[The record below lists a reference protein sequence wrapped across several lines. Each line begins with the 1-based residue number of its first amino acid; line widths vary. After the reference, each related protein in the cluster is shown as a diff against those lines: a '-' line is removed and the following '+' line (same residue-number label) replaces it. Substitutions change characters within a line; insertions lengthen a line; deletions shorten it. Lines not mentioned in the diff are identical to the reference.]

1 MSRSDIKIED
11 VITTEYADFL
21 SFCSTSGKVFVS
33 ELSNVDYVA
42 FRVANG
48 LDREYVRTIQNLV
61 ESLNKE
67 NVISETEEI
76 VVENDKEE
84 YLVDEEEEIEAE
96 QQELQGNEE
105 EFDESPVDLE
115 QNEENEHE
123 AEEIL
128 ISEEEAEE
136 LPVFV
141 RRNTDEPYKK
151 DEEGE
156 LTLAEM
162 FDVDPDCFID
172 DSLDALNLSVRASNC
187 LKAFCVKT
195 KGKTIRC
202 LSIGD
207 LLNRTPEE
215 LRNIRNMGIK
225 SVKEIIQKTRDF
237 VSEYR
242 PKKNNRS
249 IYEKKNKKVYV
260 DDITKSAIRAM
271 LSGEDV
277 FIEGFSK
284 EQIEIINDAKNAI
297 DVVGIE
303 MCNEML
309 TNPAYNMSVL
319 DSLMDFAAPNITRIN
334 EIREIAYKIIE
345 LPDNIKS
352 KRAIPFFRA
361 YLTKDI
367 EQVKTLSNVFE
378 DKVRICEIADVL
390 NKYKDKDSINSILN
404 MVSKFV
410 DWVSFD
416 IDELIKRISKSI
428 EEKLSEKSSR
438 TLEVLGLRAQ
448 GKTLEEVGNAFGV
461 TRERIRQIE
470 AKAHNVFRNTY
481 YKQNYDLIMLVYALR
496 DGDDV
501 LFFEELNQE
510 IGVFAYALWEEIKFS
525 PEHENYYYSKA
536 LNAIVIR
543 TDKKGTQNGQELY
556 AQVESVINNLPDIF
570 EEEHIE
576 EKFNLIADQKCLP
589 VEVLMNAFNKQYKHT
604 GVFYHRGNITVVF
617 MCEYVL
623 KNRFQAGFKIA
634 DEYEADRFRQYL
646 FEFFGKKGASI
657 TNRAL
662 DAKVGHIGVLCDR
675 GKYIHPDFLQ
685 IDEEVLDAVNNYV
698 KESNRLL
705 LPYGEVFEALKEVF
719 EGTQITNRFLLQGAL
734 KKYGCKYETGKDFI
748 RKKHAVS
755 FVDELESFVEERG
768 IVHKSEIF
776 AEFTSLG
783 EAGLGQVAAR
793 SENVF
798 NIDGGYYIHASVFD
812 ILPEDYESIR
822 PYISQACAEIPVN
835 IRTVYDEISVRFP
848 DFIYRNDF
856 EDRNKLFA
864 ALNYMFREEF
874 SFSRPYIAKNG
885 VNTIT
890 NKSVILQHIAD
901 YESIEIDE
909 LIDICDDNN
918 IHYVAASY
926 LFQLLSPEFVRISN
940 TTMMR
945 RELSGIDDEVISKT
959 VKIVEELVEVSG
971 YVVGSKVRDY
981 LWFPETEVEWN
992 EFLLENI
999 IVQSGKIGIINMTGD
1014 SLKHSNAIYV
1024 SEEYKKDSLTSFMIK
1039 ILRDEVLKGTFTSK
1053 TDMRDWLKEK
1063 GLIER
1068 KMPIFLESAKYFYV
1082 NETGVHYA
1090 E

>member
-1 MSRSDIKIED
+1 MSRSSIKIED

-21 SFCSTSGKVFVS
+21 SFCSMSGKVFLS

-42 FRVANG
+42 FRVASG
-48 LDREYVRTIQNLV
+48 QSREYVRSIQNLI
-61 ESLNKE
+61 ESIKKDAEISKTEKIDNK
-67 NVISETEEI
+67 T
-76 VVENDKEE
+76 
-84 YLVDEEEEIEAE
+84 DEEQSLLGEEEDIDAD
-96 QQELQGNEE
+96 QQELQGDEE
-105 EFDESPVDLE
+105 EFDALSVDIEEHEYESEDALI
-115 QNEENEHE
+115 NEEESE
-123 AEEIL
+123 GIT
-128 ISEEEAEE
+128 ISESSVIDE
-136 LPVFV
+136 LSNKV
-141 RRNTDEPYKK
+141 
-151 DEEGE
+151 EEGE
-156 LTLAEM
+156 STLAEM
-162 FDVDPDCFID
+162 FDVDPECFND
-172 DSLDALNLSVRASNC
+172 DSLDVLDLSVRASNC
-187 LKAFCVKT
+187 LKSFCVKT

-202 LSIGD
+202 VSIGD
-207 LLNRTPEE
+207 LLDRTPEE
-215 LRNIRNMGIK
+215 LRSIRNMGIK
-225 SVKEIIQKTRDF
+225 SVNEIIQKTRDY

-242 PKKNNRS
+242 PQKSSGCLYSN
-249 IYEKKNKKVYV
+249 EKKTINI
-260 DDITKSAIRAM
+260 DDATKRAITAM

-277 FIEGFSK
+277 FTEKYSE
-284 EQIEIINDAKNAI
+284 EQIEIINDARSAI
-297 DVVGIE
+297 DVVGVE

-309 TNPAYNMSVL
+309 INPEYSIAVL
-319 DSLMDFAAPNITRIN
+319 NSLMEFAAPSITRIN
-334 EIREIAYKIIE
+334 EIREIANKVLE
-345 LPDNIKS
+345 LPDTIKT
-352 KRAIPFFRA
+352 KRAIHFFRA
-361 YLTKDI
+361 YLTKGG
-367 EQVKTLSNVFE
+367 EQVKAISDVFNDE
-378 DKVRICEIADVL
+378 VRICEIPNVL
-390 NKYKDKDSINSILN
+390 IKYKYKDKDSINSIFKT
-404 MVSKFV
+404 VGKFV
-410 DWVSFD
+410 DWISFD
-416 IDELIKRISKSI
+416 IDELIKRVSKTI

-438 TLEVLGLRAQ
+438 TLEVLELRAQ
-448 GKTLEEVGNAFGV
+448 GKTLEEVGNEFGV

-470 AKAHNVFRNTY
+470 AKAHKSFWNTY
-481 YKQNYDLIMLVYALR
+481 HKQNYDLIMLVYALR

-501 LFFEELNQE
+501 LFFEELNHE
-510 IGVFAYALWEEIKFS
+510 IGDFSYALWEGIKFS
-525 PEHENYYYSKA
+525 PEHENYYYSKV
-536 LNAIVIR
+536 LDAIVIR
-543 TDKKGTQNGQELY
+543 TDKKGTQNEQELY
-556 AQVESVINNLPDIF
+556 ALVGSIINNLPDIF
-570 EEEHIE
+570 EEEHIDVKINSIAE
-576 EKFNLIADQKCLP
+576 QNNLPI
-589 VEVLMNAFNKQYKHT
+589 EVLMNAFNKQYKHT
-604 GVFYHRGNITVVF
+604 GVFYHRGNITVGF

-623 KNRFQAGFKIA
+623 KKRFQAGFKIA

-646 FEFFGKKGASI
+646 SEFFGSKGASI

-662 DAKVGHIGVLCDR
+662 DAKVGYIGVLCDR
-675 GKYIHPDFLQ
+675 GKYIHPDYLQ
-685 IDEEVLDAVNNYV
+685 IDQEILNAINNYV
-698 KESNRLL
+698 KESNRSL
-705 LPYGEVFEALKEVF
+705 LPYGEVFEALKDVF

-734 KKYGCKYETGKDFI
+734 KKYGCEYETGRDFI
-748 RKKHAVS
+748 RKKHAIS

-812 ILPEDYESIR
+812 ILPEDYETIR

-848 DFIYRNDF
+848 DFMYRNDF

-885 VNTIT
+885 LNTIT

-945 RELSGIDDEVISKT
+945 RELSGIDEDVINKT
-959 VKIVEELVEVSG
+959 VQIVEELVEANG
-971 YVVGSKVRDY
+971 YIVGSKVRDY

-1014 SLKHSNAIYV
+1014 PLKHSNAIYV
-1024 SEEYKKDSLTSFMIK
+1024 SEDYQKDSLTSFLIK
-1039 ILRDEVLKGTFTSK
+1039 ILKDEVLKGTFTSK
-1053 TDMRDWLKEK
+1053 TDMKDWLKEK

-1068 KMPIFLESAKYFYV
+1068 KMPNFLESAKYFYV
-1082 NETGVHYA
+1082 NETGVHCA

>member
-1 MSRSDIKIED
+1 MSRSDTKIED

-42 FRVANG
+42 FRVASG
-48 LDREYVRTIQNLV
+48 QSREYVRTIQYLV
-61 ESLNKE
+61 ESANKDDM
-67 NVISETEEI
+67 ISETEET
-76 VVENDKEE
+76 VVENDEEE
-84 YLVDEEEEIEAE
+84 YLADEEEEIETE
-96 QQELQGNEE
+96 QQELQGIEE
-105 EFDESPVDLE
+105 ELDESSVDLE
-115 QNEENEHE
+115 QNEENKHE
-123 AEEIL
+123 AEEML
-128 ISEEEAEE
+128 ISEEKPEE
-136 LPVFV
+136 QPVSV
-141 RRNTDEPYKK
+141 HRDTDDSYKK
-151 DEEGE
+151 GE
-156 LTLAEM
+156 LLTLAEM

-172 DSLDALNLSVRASNC
+172 DSLDVLDLSVRASNC
-187 LKAFCVKT
+187 LKSFCVKT

-225 SVKEIIQKTRDF
+225 SVNEIIQKTREF

-242 PKKNNRS
+242 PKKNNRFL
-249 IYEKKNKKVYV
+249 YENKNKKVYI

-277 FIEGFSK
+277 FIEEFSK
-284 EQIEIINDAKNAI
+284 EQLEIINDARSAI

-309 TNPAYNMSVL
+309 TTPDYSMAVL

-334 EIREIAYKIIE
+334 EIREIAYKIIG

-352 KRAIPFFRA
+352 KRVIPFFRA
-361 YLTKDI
+361 YLTKDV
-367 EQVKTLSNVFE
+367 EQVKALLDVFE
-378 DKVRICEIADVL
+378 EKVRIHEIADIL
-390 NKYKDKDSINSILN
+390 NKYKNKDSISSIFN
-404 MVSKFV
+404 TVSKFV

-470 AKAHNVFRNTY
+470 TKAYKAFWNTY
-481 YKQNYDLIMLVYALR
+481 HKQNYDLIMLVYALR

-510 IGVFAYALWEEIKFS
+510 IGDFAYALWEGIKFS

-543 TDKKGTQNGQELY
+543 TDKRETQNEQELY
-556 AQVESVINNLPDIF
+556 AQVKSVINNLPDIF

-576 EKFNLIADQKCLP
+576 EKINLMANQKNLP
-589 VEVLMNAFNKQYKHT
+589 VEVLMTAFNKRYKHT
-604 GVFYHRGNITVVF
+604 GGFYHCDNITVGF

-646 FEFFGKKGASI
+646 FEFFGNKGASI

-662 DAKVGHIGVLCDR
+662 DAKVGYIGVLCDR

-685 IDEEVLDAVNNYV
+685 IDEEVLDAINNYV
-698 KESNRLL
+698 KKSNRLL
-705 LPYGEVFEALKEVF
+705 LSYGEVFEALKEVF

-734 KKYGCKYETGKDFI
+734 KKYGCKYETGRDFI
-748 RKKHAVS
+748 RKKHAIS

-812 ILPEDYESIR
+812 ILPEDYETIR
-822 PYISQACAEIPVN
+822 PYITQACAEIPVN

-848 DFIYRNDF
+848 DFMYRNDF

-885 VNTIT
+885 INTIT

-945 RELSGIDDEVISKT
+945 RELSGIDDKVISKT
-959 VKIVEELVEVSG
+959 VKIVEELVEVNG

-981 LWFPETEVEWN
+981 LWFPEAEVEWN

-1014 SLKHSNAIYV
+1014 PLKHSNAIYV
-1024 SEEYKKDSLTSFMIK
+1024 SEEYKKDSFTSFIIK

-1068 KMPIFLESAKYFYV
+1068 KMPNFLESAKYFYV
-1082 NETGVHYA
+1082 NETGVHCT